1 MEPILSA
8 RDVSF
13 AYDNYEE
20 KQLPPIV
27 LEDVSLDIQPGEFVA
42 VLGHN
47 GSGKST
53 LAKHFNAILLPTAGT
68 VYVGGID
75 GNRCAAGS
83 RYLLPPVLRVGGSIP
98 LVIQP
103 TGQGLVALRHSRL
116 QHATV
121 CWTGE
126 GEHLPVTCDNRDSI
140 GGSGVRTDRY
150 GVQCLYIVR
159 DICLLG
165 SRCHLAYHLDDD

>member
-75 GNRCAAGS
+75 TKQEDRLYEDVYK
-83 RYLLPPVLRVGGSIP
+83 RQHEELLAQGGIYK
-98 LVIQP
+98 
-103 TGQGLVALRHSRL
+103 GLYES
-116 QHATV
+116 QFK
-121 CWTGE
+121 
-126 GEHLPVTCDNRDSI
+126 P
-140 GGSGVRTDRY
+140 GVENDWME
-150 GVQCLYIVR
+150 
-159 DICLLG
+159 
-165 SRCHLAYHLDDD
+165 